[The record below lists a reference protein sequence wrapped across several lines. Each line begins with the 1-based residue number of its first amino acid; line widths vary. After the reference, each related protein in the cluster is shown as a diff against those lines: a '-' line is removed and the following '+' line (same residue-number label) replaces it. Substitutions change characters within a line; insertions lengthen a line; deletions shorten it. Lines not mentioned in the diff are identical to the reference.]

1 MADTYL
7 YILNFLSVSGTDPYE
22 SWGSLVEPLALGFRL
37 SATRGDSTNLNTG
50 ECSIAQTQNLDTNE
64 KITYIVADVAMEPYA
79 ILVANNIFFRSW
91 DEEKTVMKERFGFPT
106 VELNQDITYTTADFS
121 TMLEAG
127 FSTLLEQGTSS
138 ELPVATKFSKSN
150 YTLSRE
156 ITNLN
161 DPKSIIKNPSS
172 TNNQFFNTQR
182 QTTTSSED
190 SSTTSS
196 TGRSGTSTMGGY

>member
-64 KITYIVADVAMEPYA
+64 KITYIVTDVAMEPYA
-79 ILVANNIFFRSW
+79 IFSADNIFYRFW

-106 VELNQDITYTTADFS
+106 VELNQDLTYTTADFS
-121 TMLEAG
+121 TMVEAG
-127 FSTLLEQGTSS
+127 FSTLLEKGTSS
-138 ELPVATKFSKSN
+138 ELPVATKFSKTN
-150 YTLSRE
+150 YTLDLRVSNLQAPQSLTERVPTSRGQF
-156 ITNLN
+156 IN
-161 DPKSIIKNPSS
+161 SQ
-172 TNNQFFNTQR
+172 NQD
-182 QTTTSSED
+182 TTSSSPDD
-190 SSTTSS
+190 SVPIM
-196 TGRSGTSTMGGY
+196 GSGMGGY

>member
-1 MADTYL
+1 MSNTSL
-7 YILNFLSVSGTDPYE
+7 YIFNFVSVSGTDPYE
-22 SWGSLVEPLALGFRL
+22 SWGSLREPSALGFRL
-37 SATRGDSTNLNTG
+37 LVEDGTATNINTG
-50 ECSIAQTQNLDTNE
+50 ECSIAQTYNFDTNE
-64 KITYIVADVAMEPYA
+64 TINYIVTDVAMQPYT
-79 ILVANNIFFRSW
+79 IFVSNNIFFRSW
-91 DEEKTVMKERFGFPT
+91 DEEKTAMKERFGFPT
-106 VELNQDITYTTADFS
+106 VELNQGITYTTADFS
-121 TMLEAG
+121 TMLEDG

-196 TGRSGTSTMGGY
+196 TGRSGRSTMGGY